1 MLSTLLL
8 LPPLMPPQARAT
20 RALARLRGG
29 SGSTDHGSRPVIYPW
44 RAGIPAFPPLGQRRL
59 VQGGVPSPSPSLA
72 GEQSGAPAGK
82 LTTLGLAAARGTVL
96 RRVLR
101 PLLLLLRAKPPVG
114 ALLLLQAYQLLR
126 RKSILEDASSFF
138 PTSRRRS
145 RSLSLDTG
153 DREYEHEGGV
163 HFVRAELYRVLLAD
177 AVARGRARG
186 MARELR
192 GVPAGAAT
200 ADAATADAAAADD
213 SAVGAAAAGAASA
226 GGDGVTSLNER
237 WWRHCERLYN
247 RYGWRGTATAGGMG
261 EEGTGSGAEAEEA
274 EAEAGAGGG
283 AGAEEEEAEK
293 RAQEEIPPRYRRGE
307 EEVPP
312 AEAAEEAAE
321 EEAGGGRGRGGRFLL
336 VFPGRT
342 TSSPY

>member
-1 MLSTLLL
+1 M
-8 LPPLMPPQARAT
+8 
-20 RALARLRGG
+20 
-29 SGSTDHGSRPVIYPW
+29 IYPW
-44 RAGIPAFPPLGQRRL
+44 RAGIPAFPPLAQRRL

-163 HFVRAELYRVLLAD
+163 HFVRVELYRVLLAD
-177 AVARGRARG
+177 AMARSVARGERRHVNG
-186 MARELR
+186 GR
-192 GVPAGAAT
+192 
-200 ADAATADAAAADD
+200 
-213 SAVGAAAAGAASA
+213 AAGYSA
-226 GGDGVTSLNER
+226 
-237 WWRHCERLYN
+237 
-247 RYGWRGTATAGGMG
+247 
-261 EEGTGSGAEAEEA
+261 
-274 EAEAGAGGG
+274 
-283 AGAEEEEAEK
+283 
-293 RAQEEIPPRYRRGE
+293 
-307 EEVPP
+307 
-312 AEAAEEAAE
+312 
-321 EEAGGGRGRGGRFLL
+321 
-336 VFPGRT
+336 
-342 TSSPY
+342 